1 MKNYLAALS
10 LLLTLWSCEPVTDTV
25 TGEDTTT
32 TNEAIDPYTIP
43 SSDGEVLNMIVEIP
57 AGTNHK
63 MEYHPATGYV
73 NDTLSDGSTRVI
85 SFLPYPGNYG
95 FVPSTLMDRAR
106 GGDGD
111 ALDILV
117 IGESVPMGTVMQVKP
132 IGVLMMRDR
141 GEIDTKIIAVPA
153 DSSARVF
160 PIDNFLDFSLGND
173 AAKRIIELWFLNY
186 KGPNVTELIRWE
198 DEAYAWREVRK
209 WHTELTIAE

>member
-1 MKNYLAALS
+1 MLGA
-10 LLLTLWSCEPVTDTV
+10 CEPATDPVAEEATN
-25 TGEDTTT
+25 T
-32 TNEAIDPYTIP
+32 TNDYVDPYTLP
-43 SSDGEVLNMIVEIP
+43 SSDGDLLNMVVEIP

-63 MEYHPATGYV
+63 TEYHPATGYV

-117 IGESVPMGTVMQVKP
+117 IGESVAMGTVMQVKP
-132 IGVLMMRDR
+132 IGALMLRDR

-160 PIDNFLDFSLGND
+160 PINNFLDFSLGND

-186 KGPNVTELIRWE
+186 KGPNVTELVRWE

-209 WHTELTIAE
+209 WKTEPTIVQ